1 MMAAYYELTLT
12 SESKEDLEKIR
23 YWIVR
28 QPASIEIESLVE
40 RCEHGEETDDCDDC
54 PPPKCNVCNY
64 EIAYR
69 PEDYPPDCGVT
80 DGIQCNQCLQCLL
93 FCDCKKEDVK
103 CKE

>member
-12 SESKEDLEKIR
+12 SESKEDLEKIG

-54 PPPKCNVCNY
+54 
-64 EIAYR
+64 
-69 PEDYPPDCGVT
+69 
-80 DGIQCNQCLQCLL
+80 
-93 FCDCKKEDVK
+93 KE
-103 CKE
+103 